1 MALELIPFPIS
12 MVFAV
17 VFGLVWIVV
26 LYKLRRRGRVYSML
40 FRTSLII
47 GILLL
52 FAIIFSIIAGMLV

>member
-12 MVFAV
+12 MVFVV
-17 VFGLVWIVV
+17 VFGLAWIVV

-40 FRTSLII
+40 FNASLIV

-52 FAIIFSIIAGMLV
+52 FAILFSIIASMLV